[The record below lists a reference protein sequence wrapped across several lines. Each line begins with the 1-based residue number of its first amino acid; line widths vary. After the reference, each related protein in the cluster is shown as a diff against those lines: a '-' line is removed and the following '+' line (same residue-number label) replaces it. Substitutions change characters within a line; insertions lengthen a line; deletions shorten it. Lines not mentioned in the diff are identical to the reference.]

1 MIKKP
6 SKNKSHSILVTGAS
20 SELGSAITNVLLKL
34 KDLDVRAMLHRA
46 PVNISGCKK
55 VTGNLKNKNSL
66 IRCLNG
72 IDMVIHVAALT
83 KSTKNSDYFEIN
95 TNGTKNL
102 IDACLD
108 KGVKKI
114 IYISSA
120 AVSSNNEAEGG
131 PYSQSKLE
139 AEKLIKD
146 SRMKWLIIRPSQT
159 YGHQSSGSS
168 VDMLIWCIKNFIFVP
183 VIGDGT
189 AQLSPVLFDDLVQGI
204 TSLIISD
211 GLENETII
219 LAGPQQYTYNEFI
232 DRVAKFYKV
241 KRIKIHIS
249 ATIIKFLINILT
261 KFGFTKLVPDQVPR
275 LLSKYSYDIFVAKE
289 KISYSPCNLE
299 EGLKKQSNPN

>member
-1 MIKKP
+1 
-6 SKNKSHSILVTGAS
+6 
-20 SELGSAITNVLLKL
+20 
-34 KDLDVRAMLHRA
+34 
-46 PVNISGCKK
+46 
-55 VTGNLKNKNSL
+55 
-66 IRCLNG
+66 
-72 IDMVIHVAALT
+72 MVVHVAALT
-83 KSTKNSDYFEIN
+83 KATKNSDYFEIN

-120 AVSSNNEAEGG
+120 AVPSNNEAVGG
-131 PYSQSKLE
+131 YSQSKLE
-139 AEKLIKD
+139 AEELIKD
-146 SRMKWLIIRPSQT
+146 SGMKWLIIRPSQP
-159 YGHQSSGSS
+159 YGHQSGD

-241 KRIKIHIS
+241 KRIKIHIA
-249 ATIIKFLINILT
+249 ATIIKHDTKINLA
-261 KFGFTKLVPDQVPR
+261 V
-275 LLSKYSYDIFVAKE
+275 KYF
-289 KISYSPCNLE
+289 
-299 EGLKKQSNPN
+299 

>member
-1 MIKKP
+1 MK
-6 SKNKSHSILVTGAS
+6 
-20 SELGSAITNVLLKL
+20 
-34 KDLDVRAMLHRA
+34 R
-46 PVNISGCKK
+46 
-55 VTGNLKNKNSL
+55 
-66 IRCLNG
+66 
-72 IDMVIHVAALT
+72 
-83 KSTKNSDYFEIN
+83 
-95 TNGTKNL
+95 
-102 IDACLD
+102 
-108 KGVKKI
+108 
-114 IYISSA
+114 
-120 AVSSNNEAEGG
+120 EGG

-299 EGLKKQSNPN
+299 EGLKKQHPEVFNERLK